1 MMGGSKKKSLSKMDK
16 QQKLQAQK
24 RSGKQKKISRR
35 KTIDETM
42 RGSNIPN
49 VPTKDLS
56 NELKK
61 MKAITPYALA
71 MKYSIKLSLAKAW
84 LNLLNQKGTIQKIA
98 GNSSLK
104 IYKFRE

>member
-1 MMGGSKKKSLSKMDK
+1 MGGSKKKSLSKMDK
-16 QQKLQAQK
+16 QQKSQAQK

-42 RGSNIPN
+42 KGSNIPN

>member
-1 MMGGSKKKSLSKMDK
+1 MN
-16 QQKLQAQK
+16 
-24 RSGKQKKISRR
+24 
-35 KTIDETM
+35 
-42 RGSNIPN
+42 GSNIPN

-84 LNLLNQKGTIQKIA
+84 LNLLNQKGNIQKIA

-104 IYKFRE
+104 IYKFKE